1 MSGSQPDA
9 HAAVLLAAGVS
20 ERLGQPKQLLRR
32 AGETLLHRMARLAA
46 STGPFA
52 LVIALPAH
60 AHAMAEMLRDISG
73 LEIVHPEPGQGMG
86 ASLQAAAASVK
97 GCSRVLVLGCDQ
109 PALESPHL
117 HALLDGATHS
127 ESGCAATVLSGTVGV
142 PAVVPGNWFEELDG
156 VPGNVGFRERLRTL
170 PRQHLALIHAPGLA
184 LDIDTLED
192 LVAARRLG
200 LIDPI

>member
-1 MSGSQPDA
+1 MNDSRPHA

-46 STGPFA
+46 STTPA
-52 LVIALPAH
+52 TLVIALPAH
-60 AHAMAEMLRDISG
+60 AHAMAGILRDLPG
-73 LEIVHPEPGQGMG
+73 LKIVHPQPGKGMG

-97 GCSRVLVLGCDQ
+97 AFPRVLVLGCDQ

-117 HALLDGATHS
+117 HALLDGATNS

-142 PAVVPGNWFEELDG
+142 PAVLPGSWFEELD
-156 VPGNVGFRERLRTL
+156 PGSGNAGFRERLRTL

-192 LVAARRLG
+192 LVTARSLG
-200 LIDPI
+200 LIDPP